1 MKEPLI
7 SPSDRAEYAALGE
20 RCRALKKEITACERQ
35 ARAEGKR
42 PIEVKRLPSL
52 VALKQELKEA
62 ESRLEASKG
71 RLIELGRATVSIE
84 RNRR

>member
-7 SPSDRAEYAALGE
+7 SPADKAEYAALGE
-20 RCRALKKEITACERQ
+20 RCKALKKEITACDRQ

-42 PIEVKRLPSL
+42 PIERKRLL
-52 VALKQELKEA
+52 EALKQELKEA
-62 ESRLEASKG
+62 ESRLETLKG
-71 RLIELGRATVSIE
+71 RLIELGRAAVLVE

>member
-1 MKEPLI
+1 MKEPLV
-7 SPSDRAEYAALGE
+7 SPSDKADYAALGE
-20 RCRALKKEITACERQ
+20 RCKALKKEITACERQ

-42 PIEVKRLPSL
+42 PIEVKRLL
-52 VALKQELKEA
+52 EGLKQELKEA
-62 ESRLEASKG
+62 EARLETLKG

>member
-1 MKEPLI
+1 MKEPLV
-7 SPSDRAEYAALGE
+7 SPSDKADHAALGE
-20 RCRALKKEITACERQ
+20 RCKALKKEITACERQ

-42 PIEVKRLPSL
+42 PIEVKRLL
-52 VALKQELKEA
+52 AGLKQELKEA
-62 ESRLEASKG
+62 EARLETLKG